1 MNAFFDNTNKND
13 MGKLIH
19 VGAGSGNDLNDYVTQ
34 NFSDILLIE
43 PIPKVFKQLES
54 KIIKLNKISAEC
66 NISALNFAVSNTTD
80 TDKEKTF
87 YITQP
92 NRYSGLHKA
101 NKLKTLFQN
110 LKTEQEIKI
119 NTISL
124 TDLIKKLT
132 LDKNKKNALVLQ
144 INGAEFGVLTKARA
158 DDLMLF
164 SSIVIQQGKND
175 YFEQAS
181 GKIDLTTLMKDKG
194 FQLAIK
200 ADNDVV
206 FSSLVFR
213 KDESSLKIKALH
225 ENSNTQTARIVEL
238 ESKLKA
244 THEATANEANKTAE
258 QKKTQAARIAELES
272 ELKSIHE
279 VTANEANKTAEQKK
293 IQAAR
298 ITELEAELK
307 STHEATANEANK
319 TAEQKKIQAARIA
332 ELEAELRATHEV
344 TANGANKT
352 AEQKKIQAAR
362 IAELEK
368 KNSNLESEK
377 QELIYR
383 QTKLDNEIVK
393 VEAQLELVKDV
404 VLREKAF

>member
-1 MNAFFDNTNKND
+1 MNTFFDNTNKND

-19 VGAGSGNDLNDYVTQ
+19 VGAGTGNDLNDYVTQ

-54 KIIKLNKISAEC
+54 KIIKLNKISTEC

-119 NTISL
+119 NTISF

-194 FQLAIK
+194 FQLAIE

-213 KDESSLKIKALH
+213 KDESALKIKALH

-244 THEATANEANKTAE
+244 ANETTANE
-258 QKKTQAARIAELES
+258 
-272 ELKSIHE
+272 
-279 VTANEANKTAEQKK
+279 V
-293 IQAAR
+293 
-298 ITELEAELK
+298 
-307 STHEATANEANK
+307 NK

-332 ELEAELRATHEV
+332 ELEGKLKSTHEV
-344 TANGANKT
+344 TANEANKA